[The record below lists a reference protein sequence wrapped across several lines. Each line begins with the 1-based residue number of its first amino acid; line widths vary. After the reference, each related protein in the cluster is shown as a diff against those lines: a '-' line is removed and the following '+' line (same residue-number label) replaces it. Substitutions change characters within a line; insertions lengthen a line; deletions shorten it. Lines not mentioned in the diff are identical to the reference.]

1 MDNNMVLQT
10 LKKFGLSENETK
22 VYLESLKYN
31 ETSPFQLSKAT
42 GIARTT
48 VYDVIMGLS
57 LKGLIELEQSDGIQ
71 KQQTKIRAKNPSI
84 LRIILQDKRREL
96 TSLELDILN
105 FLPDLKS
112 DFHQNKVNADFQFF
126 PGIDG
131 AKKIYMDKMIF
142 ELQMP
147 IYVWDLQMPMDI
159 FGRKEMNDL
168 VQEEIEM
175 RENAKH
181 PVKELMP
188 LNDWTKHV
196 LTYQYSHNPE
206 YIKAWEMRYIDKPEF
221 ILNQRIAIQGD
232 WLRIISAKD
241 NEIWGLKIKS
251 KLFAQSLRSVFLLT
265 WEIGQ
270 PVTEEVVKS
279 WGKNDMYLEEQK
291 QLKK

>member
-1 MDNNMVLQT
+1 MILET
-10 LKKFGLSENETK
+10 LKRFGLSENETK
-22 VYLESLKYN
+22 VYLESLKHN

-42 GIARTT
+42 GIPRTT
-48 VYDVIMGLS
+48 VYDVVMELS

-84 LRIILQDKRREL
+84 LRTILQGKRKEL

-105 FLPDLKS
+105 FLPNLKA

-126 PGIDG
+126 PGIEG
-131 AKKIYMDKMIF
+131 AKNVYMDKMIS
-142 ELQMP
+142 ELEMP
-147 IYVWDLQMPMDI
+147 VYAFDLQMPMDI
-159 FGRKEMNDL
+159 FGREDMNKL
-168 VQEEIEM
+168 VQEEIAL
-175 RENAKH
+175 REKAKH
-181 PVKELMP
+181 PIKEVMP

-251 KLFAQSLRSVFLLT
+251 KLLAQSLQSIFLIT
-265 WEIGQ
+265 WDIAK

-279 WGKNDMYLEEQK
+279 WGENDMYLEEQK
-291 QLKK
+291 RMKS